1 MNALL
6 KAAGLA
12 ALSIA
17 CMVPV
22 AARAATVVLD
32 DAQIQPMWDF
42 PEVLTLT
49 KSVDWGVFAVSI
61 EQQGSD
67 FQFAYAGIA
76 ELYRLFEA
84 TEGTL
89 IDSSFAQQTT
99 PIVGNDGIDPG
110 VSLQSFAL
118 DESRYFAY
126 WDDRNGGPLPDAQ
139 DAYGW
144 VKLTRTAG
152 GLVASASATAIA
164 GSIQVGSVTAVPEP
178 GALAMWSVGVAL
190 VLVAAP
196 LRRSR
201 AFAATNRIG

>member
-1 MNALL
+1 MRTLL
-6 KAAGLA
+6 KVAGMA

-22 AARAATVVLD
+22 AARAAVVVLD
-32 DAQIQPMWDF
+32 DAQIQPMWDL

-61 EQQGSD
+61 QQQGSD
-67 FQFAYAGIA
+67 FRFAYAGIA

-89 IDSSFAQQTT
+89 IDSTFAQQTT

-110 VSLQSFAL
+110 SSLQSFAL
-118 DESRYFAY
+118 GESRYFAY
-126 WDDRNGGPLPDAQ
+126 WDDRNGGPLPDVQ
-139 DAYGW
+139 DNYGW
-144 VKLTRTAG
+144 VKLTRTAD
-152 GLVASASATAIA
+152 GLVASSSATAIG
-164 GSIQVGSVTAVPEP
+164 GSIQVGSVTAVPEA
-178 GALAMWSVGVAL
+178 GALAMWSAGAAL
-190 VLVAAP
+190 ILAAAP

-201 AFAATNRIG
+201 HTGDTARVH